1 MNKSSFLKYAR
12 CLVLFF
18 MMLWSSLFVYSQ
30 GDNWHITRYS
40 SLNGLSTNDVTDMK
54 QDNNGYLWLATSNGI
69 CRYDGYNFLNFHPTD
84 SYGLYDNHIAK
95 LELDRKKQLLWT
107 FSFSGN
113 VGCFHLSLGKFIDYL
128 QDAKAK
134 KEFKNHQIWSH
145 GVILY
150 DNKSGVRVITFDG
163 KNFQH
168 RDFTYEKG
176 TLPSKRILSI
186 VEDSSEY
193 FWIVT
198 DKGVCRASVSGKMS
212 FVGPKKKVL
221 AAQLYKGNFYV
232 YYEDNTIRI
241 YSGTNLLKSI
251 VCSRIYSMQKVVAVN
266 FLAHHKWYI
275 YGDVASLVFDMKS
288 LTLSKNDLQIS
299 AIRKPYQDKE
309 YVVVSDNKGCVYVF
323 KNGKLKLKKI
333 FLSKFR
339 LQLLLIIVCGFL
351 NIWMVAC
358 T

>member
-54 QDNNGYLWLATSNGI
+54 QDDNGYLWLATSNGI

-84 SYGLYDNHIAK
+84 SYGLYDNHIAR
-95 LELDRKKQLLWT
+95 LEIDRKNHLLWT
-107 FSFSGN
+107 FSFSGS

-163 KNFQH
+163 KTFNI
-168 RDFTYEKG
+168 E
-176 TLPSKRILSI
+176 TLLMRKERCQANEFCLS
-186 VEDSSEY
+186 
-193 FWIVT
+193 
-198 DKGVCRASVSGKMS
+198 
-212 FVGPKKKVL
+212 
-221 AAQLYKGNFYV
+221 
-232 YYEDNTIRI
+232 
-241 YSGTNLLKSI
+241 
-251 VCSRIYSMQKVVAVN
+251 
-266 FLAHHKWYI
+266 
-275 YGDVASLVFDMKS
+275 
-288 LTLSKNDLQIS
+288 
-299 AIRKPYQDKE
+299 
-309 YVVVSDNKGCVYVF
+309 
-323 KNGKLKLKKI
+323 
-333 FLSKFR
+333 
-339 LQLLLIIVCGFL
+339 
-351 NIWMVAC
+351 
-358 T
+358 

>member
-54 QDNNGYLWLATSNGI
+54 QDANGYLWLATSNGI

-84 SYGLYDNHIAK
+84 SYGLYDNHIAR
-95 LELDRKKQLLWT
+95 LEIDRKNHLLWT
-107 FSFSGN
+107 FSFSGS

-198 DKGVCRASVSGKMS
+198 VKGVCRASVSGKMS

-241 YSGTNLLKSI
+241 YSGTNLL
-251 VCSRIYSMQKVVAVN
+251 
-266 FLAHHKWYI
+266 
-275 YGDVASLVFDMKS
+275 
-288 LTLSKNDLQIS
+288 
-299 AIRKPYQDKE
+299 
-309 YVVVSDNKGCVYVF
+309 
-323 KNGKLKLKKI
+323 
-333 FLSKFR
+333 
-339 LQLLLIIVCGFL
+339 
-351 NIWMVAC
+351 
-358 T
+358 